1 MHSWHKS
8 YPRASLTT
16 STRLFSQSLHVL
28 VSSLDYSFTCKF
40 ISYKCVLSSSR
51 GFHGVLLHFY
61 LSKIQP
67 ETVDNII
74 RFSKIPCTGSFNL
87 CNWNI
92 WSHKTVIN
100 RLYFPHFFL
109 TQELFPR
116 ALRLLSVETETNLS
130 VFWKLRWIHRPLIWE
145 VSVHLETKMSVPLES
160 KKYGC
165 CTEPLLSVKCWLQ

>member
-8 YPRASLTT
+8 HPRASLTT

-51 GFHGVLLHFY
+51 GFHGVLLLLKNSAGNGWQY
-61 LSKIQP
+61 
-67 ETVDNII
+67 II

-145 VSVHLETKMSVPLES
+145 VSVH
-160 KKYGC
+160 
-165 CTEPLLSVKCWLQ
+165 